1 MSYYGGPEPLE
12 MEVSWDRSHKITGK
26 TEDSE
31 GCNRK
36 VGLVPI
42 LAGNSIHWRPV
53 DLTSQPVAHDLS
65 YSRTAPSRVATDR
78 IPWLTSLC
86 ENPAQVACGVGY
98 LAGSLL
104 PAGSSVLKTR

>member
-1 MSYYGGPEPLE
+1 MSYYGGAEPLE
-12 MEVSWDRSHKITGK
+12 MEAFWDRSHKITGK

-53 DLTSQPVAHDLS
+53 DRNVSR
-65 YSRTAPSRVATDR
+65 SRTIFRMAV
-78 IPWLTSLC
+78 
-86 ENPAQVACGVGY
+86 VG
-98 LAGSLL
+98 LVCSGLIITVKLGSHTWPKGQL
-104 PAGSSVLKTR
+104 VVF